1 MKYILILLIF
11 SFECKSSNFNKFF
24 PHLIKSEGI
33 LFTVTQYDRGGATK
47 FGITYNTY
55 RRYCYQ
61 KIQIC
66 DKNNDNILSAIDL
79 SMTTIRDVQPI
90 YYELYWSK
98 MQGDL
103 IENQAIAEIIVDMN
117 INCGSGQYNRHIKAV
132 QKFVGVKQDGIM
144 GKNTAKAINATNSKI
159 LYEKIYQYRS
169 RYYKAIGVGKQSKFL
184 RGWLNRLNNSKKIH
198 QNEKYI

>member
-1 MKYILILLIF
+1 MKYILILLIC
-11 SFECKSSNFNKFF
+11 SLECRCSNFNKFF

-47 FGITYNTY
+47 FGITYETY
-55 RRYCYQ
+55 RRFCY
-61 KIQIC
+61 KKLEIC
-66 DKNNDNILSAIDL
+66 DKNNDNILSSLDL

-117 INCGSGQYNRHIKAV
+117 INCGSGQKNRHIKAI
-132 QKFVGVKQDGIM
+132 QKFVGVKSDGIM
-144 GKNTAKAINATNSKI
+144 GKNTVKYINQTNSKV
-159 LYEKIYQYRS
+159 LYEKIYNYRS
-169 RYYKAIGVGKQSKFL
+169 RYYKAIGVGNQKKFL